1 MMDLLRAW
9 RYARVLDECRP
20 QADAPSPA
28 TRGAGR
34 GPARASAG
42 MMGQAFVHDA
52 LRSPSLA
59 PREAAPEGLA
69 KAIISDIA
77 VRPCAADMPPSG
89 LSIAART
96 ILGASLAAV
105 VLGGVALMFHAQ
117 NGASSGVLG
126 GPQGGPAGVGV
137 AIAGASGAEAARG
150 GSAALPG
157 AVEIVPRSGGAVDR
171 ASADAYERELAA
183 IRADTERAA
192 RALLNALPLPS
203 ADLPGADQPSVDAP
217 TTPQ

>member
-1 MMDLLRAW
+1 
-9 RYARVLDECRP
+9 
-20 QADAPSPA
+20 
-28 TRGAGR
+28 
-34 GPARASAG
+34 

-52 LRSPSLA
+52 LRSPALA

-89 LSIAART
+89 VSIAART

-105 VLGGVALMFHAQ
+105 VVGGVALMFHVQ
-117 NGASSGVLG
+117 NGGLNG
-126 GPQGGPAGVGV
+126 GLNGAMGGSPGAGDGV
-137 AIAGASGAEAARG
+137 AIAGGSGGGASGG
-150 GSAALPG
+150 GSAVLPG

-192 RALLNALPLPS
+192 RALLNALPLP
-203 ADLPGADQPSVDAP
+203 GADQSSGDAP
-217 TTPQ
+217 VTPQ